1 MSEQY
6 FKQQEIKSWLLV
18 DFDSWSVQNFNH
30 CQMASTHKKFY
41 SCLNS
46 ILLDEN
52 ASEEEISAARG
63 LIKAKKF
70 LAESRNGVIS
80 CFLLNLLQAFL
91 SVCIADDL
99 KFAGSLWKNL
109 DLLRKIHEGFKDD
122 EGADSREKTYE
133 ERERE
138 ISLREREMALRERE
152 ASVRALELSNMEKEL
167 ELKALEN

>member
-1 MSEQY
+1 
-6 FKQQEIKSWLLV
+6 
-18 DFDSWSVQNFNH
+18 
-30 CQMASTHKKFY
+30 MASTHKKFY

-63 LIKAKKF
+63 LIKAKK
-70 LAESRNGVIS
+70 R
-80 CFLLNLLQAFL
+80 
-91 SVCIADDL
+91 CIADYL

-122 EGADSREKTYE
+122 EGMDSREKTYE
-133 ERERE
+133 ERERKL
-138 ISLREREMALRERE
+138 SLKEQEMALRERE

>member
-6 FKQQEIKSWLLV
+6 FQKQEIKSWSLV

-41 SCLNS
+41 SYLNS

-63 LIKAKKF
+63 LIKAKK
-70 LAESRNGVIS
+70 
-80 CFLLNLLQAFL
+80 LLLTQF
-91 SVCIADDL
+91 IA
-99 KFAGSLWKNL
+99 
-109 DLLRKIHEGFKDD
+109 RKIHEGFKDD

-138 ISLREREMALRERE
+138 LSL
-152 ASVRALELSNMEKEL
+152 RALELSNMEKEL

>member
-6 FKQQEIKSWLLV
+6 FQKQEIKSWSLV

-41 SCLNS
+41 SYLNS

-63 LIKAKKF
+63 LIKAKKVSNF
-70 LAESRNGVIS
+70 KPVQHT
-80 CFLLNLLQAFL
+80 LLLTQFIA

-99 KFAGSLWKNL
+99 KFAVSLWKNL

-138 ISLREREMALRERE
+138 LSL
-152 ASVRALELSNMEKEL
+152 RALELSNMEKEL

>member
-6 FKQQEIKSWLLV
+6 FQQQEIKSSSLV
-18 DFDSWSVQNFNH
+18 DFDN
-30 CQMASTHKKFY
+30 
-41 SCLNS
+41 
-46 ILLDEN
+46 EN

-63 LIKAKKF
+63 LIKAKKVSNF
-70 LAESRNGVIS
+70 KPV
-80 CFLLNLLQAFL
+80 QHTVTFL

-138 ISLREREMALRERE
+138 LSLREREMALRERE

>member
-6 FKQQEIKSWLLV
+6 FQQQEIKSSSLV

-63 LIKAKKF
+63 LIKAKK
-70 LAESRNGVIS
+70 
-80 CFLLNLLQAFL
+80 LLLTQFIA

-138 ISLREREMALRERE
+138 LSLREREMALRERE

>member
-6 FKQQEIKSWLLV
+6 FQQQEIKSSSLV

-63 LIKAKKF
+63 LIKAKK
-70 LAESRNGVIS
+70 VT
-80 CFLLNLLQAFL
+80 FL

-138 ISLREREMALRERE
+138 LSLREREMALRERE